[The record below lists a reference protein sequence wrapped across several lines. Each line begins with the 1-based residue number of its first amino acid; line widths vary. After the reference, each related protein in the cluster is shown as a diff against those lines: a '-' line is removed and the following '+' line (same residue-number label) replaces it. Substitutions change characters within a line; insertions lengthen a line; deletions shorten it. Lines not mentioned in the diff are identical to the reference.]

1 MKIFGIIPAR
11 KGSKRI
17 KNKNLRV
24 LGDKPLISWTI
35 LAGLKSKSISELIV
49 STDSNKIL
57 DVSSEYGITY
67 DGILR
72 NEKYAS
78 DKSSTIDTVIYEIK
92 KRDVISRGFSHV
104 MILQPTSPFRTSND
118 IDSATQLL
126 KEKSAKSIISVSE
139 SNHPAEWINTI
150 DTSLSMNMFY
160 ESLNF
165 QNNSQSY
172 GISYNLNGAIYLI
185 DIEALVSFKSF
196 ILKDKTFAYIMQKE
210 KSIDIDDEFDWKLA
224 EKYISF

>member
-1 MKIFGIIPAR
+1 MNIFGIIPAR

-17 KNKNLRV
+17 KNKNLRI

-57 DVSSEYGITY
+57 DVSSEFGITY

-72 NEKYAS
+72 DKEYAS

-92 KRDVISRGFSHV
+92 KRDVINRGFSHV
-104 MILQPTSPFRTSND
+104 MVLQPTSPFRTSND
-118 IDSATQLL
+118 IDNAAKLL
-126 KEKSAKSIISVSE
+126 IEKSAKSIISVSE

-150 DTSLSMNMFY
+150 DASLSMNVFY

-165 QNNSQSY
+165 QKNSQSY
-172 GISYNLNGAIYLI
+172 SKSYNLNGAIYLI
-185 DIEALVSFKSF
+185 DIEALVSLNSF

-210 KSIDIDDEFDWKLA
+210 RSLDIDDEFDWKLA
-224 EKYISF
+224 EKFINL